1 VKSPQ
6 EGTKETPGLS
16 DSAKGVLAMVAAC
29 TIWGLSPLFYALL
42 SHIPPMEVLAHR
54 TLWSLVI
61 FAGILA
67 LQGRLAELPV
77 ALSTRR
83 RFLLVALSTA
93 MISVNWFLFIYAVG
107 VGRTVEASL
116 GYYIYPL
123 VAVAIGAVIL
133 RESLGALQAVAVALA
148 AGAVL
153 ILTVGLGAPPWI
165 SLTLAT
171 TFGVYGLL
179 KRWVAAG
186 PVVSVTSEV
195 LLFLPLALGYL
206 IWVASDRG
214 LSLSPRDLALFIASG
229 PMTAVPL
236 ILFSYAAKRVRM
248 ATVGLI
254 QYLNPSLQF
263 AVAVLI
269 LNEVIT
275 TWHMI
280 AFPVIWLA
288 LTLYSAATL
297 KGPRRAAS

>member
-1 VKSPQ
+1 
-6 EGTKETPGLS
+6 
-16 DSAKGVLAMVAAC
+16 
-29 TIWGLSPLFYALL
+29 
-42 SHIPPMEVLAHR
+42 
-54 TLWSLVI
+54 
-61 FAGILA
+61 
-67 LQGRLAELPV
+67 
-77 ALSTRR
+77 
-83 RFLLVALSTA
+83 
-93 MISVNWFLFIYAVG
+93 
-107 VGRTVEASL
+107 
-116 GYYIYPL
+116 
-123 VAVAIGAVIL
+123 
-133 RESLGALQAVAVALA
+133 VALA

-153 ILTVGLGAPPWI
+153 ILTLGLGAPPWI

-214 LSLSPRDLALFIASG
+214 LSLSPGDLALFIASG

-288 LTLYSAATL
+288 LSLYSAATL

>member
-1 VKSPQ
+1 MTDPVK
-6 EGTKETPGLS
+6 G
-16 DSAKGVLAMVAAC
+16 AIAMALAC
-29 TIWGLSPLFYALL
+29 TIWGLSPLFYAML
-42 SHIPPMEVLAHR
+42 SHVPPLEILAQR

-61 FAGILA
+61 FAGVLA
-67 LQGRLAELPV
+67 VQRRLSALPA
-77 ALSTRR
+77 ALSTPRQ
-83 RFLLVALSTA
+83 FLLVAMSAA

-123 VAVAIGAVIL
+123 VAVAIGAVVL
-133 RESLGALQAVAVALA
+133 REGLGRMQGVAVALA
-148 AGAVL
+148 GVAVL
-153 ILTVGLGAPPWI
+153 VLTVGLGTPPWI

-195 LLFLPLALGYL
+195 LLFLPLAAGYL
-206 IWVASDRG
+206 LWVAHDRG
-214 LSLSPRDLALFIASG
+214 LAVSPRDMALFVASG

-236 ILFSYAAKRVRM
+236 MLFSYAAKRVRM

-269 LNEVIT
+269 LNEVVT
-275 TWHMI
+275 AWHMI
-280 AFPVIWLA
+280 AFPLIWVA

-297 KGPRRAAS
+297 RGPRRAAS

>member
-1 VKSPQ
+1 L
-6 EGTKETPGLS
+6 G
-16 DSAKGVLAMVAAC
+16 DSTKGVLAMAAAC

-67 LQGRLAELPV
+67 LQGRLAELPA

-123 VAVAIGAVIL
+123 VAVAIGAVVL
-133 RESLGALQAVAVALA
+133 REGLGALQAVAVALA

-179 KRWVAAG
+179 KRWVTAG

-206 IWVASDRG
+206 IWLASEGG
-214 LSLSPRDLALFIASG
+214 LNLSPGDMALFVASG

-275 TWHMI
+275 VWHMI
-280 AFPVIWLA
+280 AFPVIWAA
-288 LTLYSAATL
+288 LTLYSVATL
-297 KGPRRAAS
+297 RGPRRAAS

>member
-1 VKSPQ
+1 MTDPVK
-6 EGTKETPGLS
+6 G
-16 DSAKGVLAMVAAC
+16 AIAMALAC

-42 SHIPPMEVLAHR
+42 SHVPPMEVLAQR

-61 FAGILA
+61 FAAVLIAQRRLSA
-67 LQGRLAELPV
+67 LPA
-77 ALSTRR
+77 ALSTPRQ
-83 RFLLVALSTA
+83 LVLVAVSTA

-116 GYYIYPL
+116 GYYIFPL
-123 VAVAIGAVIL
+123 VAVAIGAVVL
-133 RESLGALQAVAVALA
+133 RERLGALQAVAVGIA
-148 AGAVL
+148 AIAVL
-153 ILTVGLGAPPWI
+153 TLTIGLGAPPWI
-165 SLTLAT
+165 SLTLAV

-195 LLFLPLALGYL
+195 LLFLPVAAGYL
-206 IWVASDRG
+206 IWAATTRG
-214 LSLSPRDLALFIASG
+214 LTYSAGDLALFVASG

-236 ILFSYAAKRVRM
+236 MLFSYAAKRVRM

-269 LNEVIT
+269 LNEIVT
-275 TWHMI
+275 VWHMI
-280 AFPVIWLA
+280 AFPLIWLA
-288 LTLYSAATL
+288 LTIYSAAAL
-297 KGPRRAAS
+297 RVPREAPP

>member
-1 VKSPQ
+1 M
-6 EGTKETPGLS
+6 G
-16 DSAKGVLAMVAAC
+16 DSAKGVLAMAAAC

-67 LQGRLAELPV
+67 LQGRLAELPA

-83 RFLLVALSTA
+83 LFLLVALSTA

-123 VAVAIGAVIL
+123 VAVAIGAVVL
-133 RESLGALQAVAVALA
+133 REGLGALQAVAVALA

-153 ILTVGLGAPPWI
+153 VLTVGLGAPPWI

-179 KRWVAAG
+179 KRWVMAG

-206 IWVASDRG
+206 IWVASEGG
-214 LSLSPRDLALFIASG
+214 LNLSPGDMALFVASG

-275 TWHMI
+275 IWHMI

-288 LTLYSAATL
+288 LTLYSVATL
-297 KGPRRAAS
+297 RGPRRVAS

>member
-1 VKSPQ
+1 L
-6 EGTKETPGLS
+6 G
-16 DSAKGVLAMVAAC
+16 DSAKGVLAMAAAC

-67 LQGRLAELPV
+67 LQGRLAELPA

-83 RFLLVALSTA
+83 LFLLVALSTA

-123 VAVAIGAVIL
+123 VAVAIGAVVL
-133 RESLGALQAVAVALA
+133 REGLGALQAVAVALA

-153 ILTVGLGAPPWI
+153 VLTVGLGAPPWI

-179 KRWVAAG
+179 KRWVMAG

-206 IWVASDRG
+206 IWVASKGG
-214 LSLSPRDLALFIASG
+214 LNLSPGDMALFVASG

-269 LNEVIT
+269 LNEAIT
-275 TWHMI
+275 IWHMI

-288 LTLYSAATL
+288 LTFYSVATL
-297 KGPRRAAS
+297 RGPRRVAS